1 MVENFRPGTLDGVG
15 LDAATLTARHPRLIY
30 CSISGYGQTGPRRD
44 EPGYD
49 AVIQAEGGL
58 MSITG
63 DADGPPYRLG
73 VAIADIVSG
82 MFAAQGVLAALVARE
97 RTGQGQVVD
106 IGMLDAVT
114 ALLTY
119 QAGNY
124 FATGAVPGR
133 LGNRHPTIAPYE
145 TFATAD
151 GDIAVAIGNDSL
163 WQRFCA
169 AAGARRARRRSA
181 ARHQRRPAGAL
192 RRDEAAARRGL
203 PRAPAREWR
212 SRLLAAG
219 VPCGDVRDLGEVL
232 RRSADGGPRDG
243 AERSPHPTLGE
254 VRVTGVPVK
263 LSETPGAVRTSAP
276 PLLGQHTRAVLGELG
291 YDQARIDALAAAG
304 AVAWR
309 STSDGDDSRSPHLA
323 KPPGL
328 ARPPI
333 LGYRPAPQTAP
344 LRHRRPAAASRRTD
358 EATRQYETFLN
369 EIATP
374 VFRLMA
380 TALRGEGRAV
390 RRDDAVGRR
399 AARRQGAARRR
410 HRARARHH
418 RRPAGADG
426 EHHAD
431 PRPPRDAAR
440 ASR

>member
-1 MVENFRPGTLDGVG
+1 MGPLAGLTVLDLTRVLSGPYCTMALADLGARVIKLEHPGSGDDTRRWGPPFIGDESAYFLSVNRNKESVAVDFKKPEGRAIVEALAATADVVVENFRPGTLDGPG

-63 DADGPPYRLG
+63 DAGGPPYRLG

-82 MFAAQGVLAALVARE
+82 MFAAQGVLAALVARD
-97 RTGQGQVVD
+97 RTGLGQVVD

-133 LGNRHPTIAPYE
+133 IGNRHPTIAPYE
-145 TFATAD
+145 TFGTAD

-169 AAGARRARRRSA
+169 AAGLDALGADARLATNAGRLAHYSEMKPQLDAAFRGRSKA
-181 ARHQRRPAGAL
+181 
-192 RRDEAAARRGL
+192 
-203 PRAPAREWR
+203 EWR
-212 SRLLAAG
+212 ALLLAAG

-232 RRSADGGPRDG
+232 ADPQTIAREMVQ
-243 AERSPHPTLGE
+243 AVTHPTAGE

-263 LSETPGAVRTSAP
+263 LSATPGAVRTAP

-291 YDQARIDALAAAG
+291 YDQARIDALATAG
-304 AVAWR
+304 VVRVA
-309 STSDGDDSRSPHLA
+309 
-323 KPPGL
+323 
-328 ARPPI
+328 
-333 LGYRPAPQTAP
+333 
-344 LRHRRPAAASRRTD
+344 
-358 EATRQYETFLN
+358 
-369 EIATP
+369 
-374 VFRLMA
+374 
-380 TALRGEGRAV
+380 
-390 RRDDAVGRR
+390 
-399 AARRQGAARRR
+399 
-410 HRARARHH
+410 
-418 RRPAGADG
+418 
-426 EHHAD
+426 
-431 PRPPRDAAR
+431 
-440 ASR
+440 